1 MFTYKLLVPAKILLS
16 IFAVNGFCFYLP
28 DDYCPT
34 MGPNMTNI
42 ILGEAGDGA
51 GVYFFMG
58 VTGVTTGSRGGT
70 PDFK

>member
-1 MFTYKLLVPAKILLS
+1 MDSVFTYLMIIVQQW
-16 IFAVNGFCFYLP
+16 GQ
-28 DDYCPT
+28 
-34 MGPNMTNI
+34 MTNI